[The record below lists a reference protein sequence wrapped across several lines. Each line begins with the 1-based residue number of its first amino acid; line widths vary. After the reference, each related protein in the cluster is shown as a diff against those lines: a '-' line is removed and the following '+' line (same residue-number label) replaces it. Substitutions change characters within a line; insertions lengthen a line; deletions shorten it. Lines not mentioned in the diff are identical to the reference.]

1 LPPPAYT
8 PCDRV
13 VDVSEVIKLVQVG
26 NYTGQ
31 GPRDVFAEREAAAA
45 LKPELDADKFI

>member
-1 LPPPAYT
+1 MPPPAYT

-26 NYTGQ
+26 SLGQ